1 MAEDRT
7 LLAHLTLKFATS
19 PEDIATE
26 ALRHILESSATARRA
41 FQELLREG
49 GAEVGLIPRVHTQA
63 GDAEGRFPDL
73 AAFDE
78 QGAERVLVESKFWA
92 GLTKNQPVPYLWRL
106 PQDRPTALLF
116 VAPAMRRDR
125 LWDELR
131 NRVVKAGIEL
141 GATYETLE
149 LRSAGAGGKR
159 RLMLT
164 SWTALL
170 DRIAREANAESK
182 TLTDIR
188 QLRGLTD
195 HMDGD
200 AFLPLRPSELGPE
213 FARRMLGLQ
222 RLIDRAAQHGKENA
236 WINLNGVAVTP
247 RATGYGRYMKLG
259 GVGGWAGVWFGIDCG
274 LWAGRRATPL
284 WLQFYGRSPG
294 WKSPLPLDEIRRR
307 LGALRTEDPPGLID
321 IDSDVFAPINLST
334 GVEQEVVFDAVVARL
349 KHIAGLIGQSGD
361 PEHDAQPAPS
371 GHTDT
376 EA

>member
-7 LLAHLTLKFATS
+7 LLAHLALKFAKS

-26 ALRHILESSATARRA
+26 ALRHILESSKTARRA
-41 FQELLREG
+41 FQEMLREG
-49 GAEVGLIPRVHTQA
+49 GADVGPIARVHTQA

-92 GLTKNQPVPYLWRL
+92 GLTKNQPVPYLRRL

-116 VAPAMRRDR
+116 LAPAMRRDR

-131 NRVVKAGIEL
+131 NRVLKAADIEL
-141 GATYETLE
+141 GVSHETAD
-149 LRSAGAGGKR
+149 LRSASTGGKR

-170 DRIAREANAESK
+170 ERIAREANSETK
-182 TLTDIR
+182 TRTDIR

-200 AFLPLRPSELGPE
+200 AFLPLRADELGPE
-213 FARRMLGLQ
+213 FARRMLGLH
-222 RLIDRAAQHGKENA
+222 RLIDRATQHGHRAE
-236 WINLNGVAVTP
+236 WIDLEGTARSP
-247 RATGYGRYMKLG
+247 RATGYGRYMRLG
-259 GVGGWAGVWFGIDCG
+259 SAGAWAGVWIGIDCG
-274 LWAGRRATPL
+274 LWARRRATPL
-284 WLQFYGRSPG
+284 WLQFYA
-294 WKSPLPLDEIRRR
+294 WNDCVALDEVRRR
-307 LGALRTEDPPGLID
+307 LGALRAEDPPGLID
-321 IDSDVFAPINLST
+321 IDSDVFAPINLPT

-349 KHIAGLIGQSGD
+349 KRIADLVGQGGH
-361 PEHDAQPAPS
+361 PEAQ
-371 GHTDT
+371 T
-376 EA
+376 